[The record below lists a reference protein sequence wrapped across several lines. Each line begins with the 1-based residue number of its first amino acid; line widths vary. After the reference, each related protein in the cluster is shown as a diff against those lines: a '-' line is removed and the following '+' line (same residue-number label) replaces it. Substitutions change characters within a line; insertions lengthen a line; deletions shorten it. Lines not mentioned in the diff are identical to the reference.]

1 MASLKLVQQKSI
13 EKNCLKMLYMRRHGY
28 IYMEL
33 PIQQEGTKKCTGLY
47 CIWLSMG
54 VSYHLTLG
62 YGNKQYIYLRCSDEG
77 S

>member
-33 PIQQEGTKKCTGLY
+33 PIQQEGTKN
-47 CIWLSMG
+47 
-54 VSYHLTLG
+54 VLG
-62 YGNKQYIYLRCSDEG
+62 YTVYG
-77 S
+77 SVWVYHII